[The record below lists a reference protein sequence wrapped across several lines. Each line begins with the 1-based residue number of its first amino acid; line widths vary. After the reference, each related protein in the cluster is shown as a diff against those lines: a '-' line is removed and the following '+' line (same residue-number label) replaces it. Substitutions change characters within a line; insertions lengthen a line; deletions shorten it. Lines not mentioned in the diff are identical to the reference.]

1 MRTSVMFESLSLV
14 TLTAVLVVS
23 VVAYL
28 LFLRKR
34 SNRHPVEKPEMAGRT
49 MAPTKDERST

>member
-1 MRTSVMFESLSLV
+1 MRTSVMFQSLSLV
-14 TLTAVLVVS
+14 TLIAVLVVA

-34 SNRHPVEKPEMAGRT
+34 SKRHPVEKPELAGRS
-49 MAPTKDERST
+49 MAPKQDEHST

>member
-1 MRTSVMFESLSLV
+1 MFESLSLV

>member
-1 MRTSVMFESLSLV
+1 MRTSVMFQSLSLA
-14 TLTAVLVVS
+14 TLVAILVVA

-34 SNRHPVEKPEMAGRT
+34 SNRHPVEKPELAGRS
-49 MAPTKDERST
+49 MAPKQEDRST

>member
-1 MRTSVMFESLSLV
+1 MGTSVMLQSLSLA
-14 TLTAVLVVS
+14 TLIAILVVA

-34 SNRHPVEKPEMAGRT
+34 SNRHPVEKPELARRS
-49 MAPTKDERST
+49 MAPKRDESST